1 MVSRS
6 TRSLLPLAAFV
17 LAAVA
22 ILGYMAGYRHAPAT
36 TPTVTHRETTR
47 TVSEAGVLLEYPAGW
62 QPAKASTTVPGL
74 PISHPL
80 MLAPGGNSARAG
92 LLAGQLPSGEPSP
105 LPARFLALLQ
115 GTPHTEVVNLIDGQA
130 FRYSHVDVA
139 GYDHALDLYVILYAG
154 RSPTALACY
163 APQAATSAIYLSQC
177 EQIVAGL
184 TPLGQSSTYDLTPDT
199 GYAQRLGTL
208 IEGLNRERLT
218 LRGDMHSHPAP
229 AAVGKFAATLADR
242 FAAAAASLALLEAP
256 PVAGPMQAALANSIL
271 HARDTYRSLSEASTA
286 PGQAGYSAALA
297 QVNATEAGVNTALE
311 GFALL
316 GYSRS

>member
-1 MVSRS
+1 MTRS
-6 TRSLLPLAAFV
+6 TRALLPLAAFV
-17 LAAVA
+17 LGAVA
-22 ILGYMAGYRHAPAT
+22 ILGYVAGYRRAPAT

-47 TVSEAGVLLEYPAGW
+47 MVSDAGVLLEYPAGW
-62 QPAKASTTVPGL
+62 QPAKASATVPGL
-74 PISHPL
+74 PISRPL
-80 MLAPGGNSARAG
+80 LLAPGGDSARAG
-92 LLAGQLPSGEPSP
+92 LLAGQLPGGEPGP
-105 LPARFLALLQ
+105 LPARFLALLH

-130 FRYSHVDVA
+130 FRYSHVEVA
-139 GYDHALDLYVILYAG
+139 GYDRALDLYVTLYAG

-163 APQAATSAIYLSQC
+163 APQATTSSTYLSQC

-199 GYAQRLGTL
+199 GYAQRLGSL

-218 LRGDMHSHPAP
+218 LRGEMRTHPTP
-229 AAVGKFAATLADR
+229 AMVGRLAATLADR

-256 PVAGPMQAALANSIL
+256 PVAGPMQAALANSML
-271 HARDTYRSLSEASTA
+271 QARDTYRSLSDASTA
-286 PGQAGYSAALA
+286 AGHAGYSTALA
-297 QVNATEAGVNTALE
+297 QVNAAEAGVNTALE

>member
-1 MVSRS
+1 MSRS

-17 LAAVA
+17 LAAAA

-47 TVSEAGVLLEYPAGW
+47 TVSGAGMLLEYPAGW
-62 QPAKASTTVPGL
+62 QPAKAVATVPGL
-74 PISHPL
+74 PISRPL
-80 MLAPGGNSARAG
+80 LLAPGGNSARAG
-92 LLAGQLPSGEPSP
+92 LLAGELPSGEPGP
-105 LPARFLALLQ
+105 LPARFTALLH

-130 FRYSHVDVA
+130 YRYSHVEIA
-139 GYDHALDLYVILYAG
+139 GYDRALDLYVILYAG
-154 RSPTALACY
+154 RGPTALACY
-163 APQAATSAIYLSQC
+163 GPQNASSADLSQC

-199 GYAQRLGTL
+199 GYAQRLGSL

-218 LRGDMHSHPAP
+218 LRGEMHTHPTP
-229 AAVGKFAATLADR
+229 ATVGRLAATLADR
-242 FAAAAASLALLEAP
+242 LAAAASSLALLEAP
-256 PVAGPMQAALANSIL
+256 PVAAPVQAALASAIL
-271 HARDTYRSLSEASTA
+271 QARDTYRSLSEASTA
-286 PGQAGYSAALA
+286 AGHAGYSAALA
-297 QVNATEAGVNTALE
+297 QVNAAEAGVNTALE

>member
-22 ILGYMAGYRHAPAT
+22 ILGYMAGYRRTPAT

-47 TVSEAGVLLEYPAGW
+47 TVSGAGMLLEYPAGW
-62 QPAKASTTVPGL
+62 QPAKAVATVPGL
-74 PISHPL
+74 PISRPL
-80 MLAPGGNSARAG
+80 LLAPGGNSARAG
-92 LLAGQLPSGEPSP
+92 LLAGELPSGEPGP
-105 LPARFLALLQ
+105 LPTRFLALLH

-130 FRYSHVDVA
+130 FRYSHVEVA

-163 APQAATSAIYLSQC
+163 APQTASSTYLSQC

-218 LRGDMHSHPAP
+218 LRGEMHTHPTP
-229 AAVGKFAATLADR
+229 AAVGRFAATLADR
-242 FAAAAASLALLEAP
+242 FAAAASSLALLEAP

-271 HARDTYRSLSEASTA
+271 HARDTYRSLSEASTT
-286 PGQAGYSAALA
+286 PEQAGYSAALA
-297 QVNATEAGVNTALE
+297 QINTTEAGVNTALE

>member
-1 MVSRS
+1 MSRS
-6 TRSLLPLAAFV
+6 TRGLLPLAAFV

-22 ILGYMAGYRHAPAT
+22 ILGYMAGYRRAPAA

-47 TVSEAGVLLEYPAGW
+47 TVSDAGVLLEYPADW
-62 QPAKASTTVPGL
+62 QPAKAVAAVPGL
-74 PISHPL
+74 PIARPL
-80 MLAPGGNSARAG
+80 LLAPGGDAARAG
-92 LLAGQLPSGEPSP
+92 LLAGELPSGEPGP
-105 LPARFLALLQ
+105 LPARFLALMH

-130 FRYSHVDVA
+130 FRYSHVEVA
-139 GYDHALDLYVILYAG
+139 GYDRALDLYVILYAG

-163 APQAATSAIYLSQC
+163 ASQARSSTYLSQC

-218 LRGDMHSHPAP
+218 LRREMRAQPTP
-229 AAVGKFAATLADR
+229 AAVGRFATSLADR
-242 FAAAAASLALLEAP
+242 FAAAASSLALLESS
-256 PVAGPMQAALANSIL
+256 PVAGPTQTALASSIL
-271 HARDTYRSLSEASTA
+271 RARDTYRALAAASAA
-286 PGQAGYSAALA
+286 PGQVGYPAALL
-297 QVNATEAGVNTALE
+297 QVGAAEAGVDTALE
-311 GFALL
+311 SFALL